1 MWGIFCSRRS
11 APMTLV
17 LNSSGPVTLVR
28 GAAAVIDVGL
38 GHPIP
43 QTRLRDPQLLGQLGW
58 SSIDPDCRPARRQEL
73 DLRTRRGIG
82 PVSAARP
89 GRRLFGLA
97 GPANVIHA
105 SARNSREVPGQ
116 EES

>member
-1 MWGIFCSRRS
+1 MKCVYRPGAASNEPHDEFFLLLARQ
-11 APMTLV
+11 L
-17 LNSSGPVTLVR
+17 R

-89 GRRLFGLA
+89 GRRRFGLA